1 MKKRIFLISFISASL
16 MSLSFVS
23 CSKDEGEG
31 VDNAWNQF
39 QTQVV
44 TLPVEPL
51 SDVERANLLFVRE
64 EEKLA
69 RDVYKTLY
77 QTWGKKIFSNIAA
90 SEQTHM
96 DAILLLL
103 NKYQLA
109 DPASGNGVGQFN
121 NAVLQKLYSDLI
133 SLGNS
138 SLLNALKV
146 GASIEDL
153 DISDIQSM
161 INETDNQDISLVLS
175 NLGKGSRNHLRS
187 FYRNIL
193 SAGGEYSAQYISQ
206 EEFEVIVN
214 GAMETGW

>member
-1 MKKRIFLISFISASL
+1 MPFGLIAVIGLSL
-16 MSLSFVS
+16 IILS
-23 CSKDEGEG
+23 CSKDNEDGSSASW
-31 VDNAWNQF
+31 NAFQNQ
-39 QTQVV
+39 V
-44 TLPVEPL
+44 TALPSEPL
-51 SDVERANLLFVRE
+51 SAAELSALLFVRE

-77 QTWGKKIFSNIAA
+77 QTWGKGIFTNIAA

-96 DAILLLL
+96 DAVLLLL
-103 NKYQLA
+103 NKYQLS
-109 DPASGNGVGQFN
+109 DPANGKGVGEFS
-121 NAVLQKLYSDLI
+121 NAMLQQLYYDLT

-161 INETDNQDISLVLS
+161 ISTTDNQDISLVFL
-175 NLGKGSRNHLRS
+175 NLVKGSRNHLRS

-193 SAGGEYSAQYISQ
+193 NAGGEYSAQYISQ
-206 EEFEVIVN
+206 EELEAIVN
-214 GAMETGW
+214 SGMEAGW